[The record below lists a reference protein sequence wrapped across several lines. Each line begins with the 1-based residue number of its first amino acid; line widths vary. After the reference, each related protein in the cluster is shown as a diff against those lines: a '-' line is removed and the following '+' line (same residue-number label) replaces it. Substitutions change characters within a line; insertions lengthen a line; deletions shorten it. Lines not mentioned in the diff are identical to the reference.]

1 MNISFS
7 AFNTMAG
14 IQETENAIFSDIHQY
29 AFDCWIQG
37 ANLLQLNLNLH
48 TARILE
54 KQETPYAHDKVD
66 SLLAFLSIFM
76 FPTNAANY
84 EYNMAS
90 ILNYY
95 LFHYSYQI
103 VKKVDAQIQSFNPEN
118 DNRMRIDGFEL
129 AFLEPLGGEE
139 EEDDAVIDMEL
150 DASFSNFFQDWL
162 PEVPPITLTCV
173 EVPLSHTETCSI
185 CLSEDVKPYIQT
197 ACGHSFCDCLIT
209 HCLKKNHCPLCRQ
222 TVTDLKIHDANHYR
236 IMRSCLKY
244 DDRFA
249 FV

>member
-1 MNISFS
+1 MNISFA

-14 IQETENAIFSDIHQY
+14 IQETENAIFRDIHQY
-29 AFDCWIQG
+29 VFDCWIQG

-54 KQETPYAHDKVD
+54 NLDNPYDHDKVD
-66 SLLAFLSIFM
+66 SMLAFLSIHM

-84 EYNMAS
+84 GYNMSS

-103 VKKVDAQIQSFNPEN
+103 VKKVDSQIQNFHPDS
-118 DNRMRIDGFEL
+118 MRILEN
-129 AFLEPLGGEE
+129 AFLEPLEA
-139 EEDDAVIDMEL
+139 EEDAMMDMEL
-150 DASFSNFFQDWL
+150 DTAAFNSNFFQEWL
-162 PEVPPITLTCV
+162 PEVPPITMTCV
-173 EVPLSHTETCSI
+173 EVPLPNTETCSI
-185 CLSEDVKPYIQT
+185 CLSEDVKAYIQT
-197 ACGHSFCDCLIT
+197 ACGHCFCDCLIT

-222 TVTDLKIHDANHYR
+222 TVTALKIHDTNHYR

-249 FV
+249 FD